1 FSLSA
6 KKIKYE
12 KKHSTRKRV
21 PREYMKKSILQ
32 CRALQKHLFLDKH
45 KANAPKRNFGFS
57 LFIQYSIASN
67 KLATIFLVFK

>member
-1 FSLSA
+1 R
-6 KKIKYE
+6 KIKYE
-12 KKHSTRKRV
+12 KKHFPKKRV
-21 PREYMKKSILQ
+21 SRGWMKKSILQ
-32 CRALQKHLFLDKH
+32 CRALQKHFFVNKH